1 MLFKRCL
8 LVGPECPSGGIHF
21 KAPLLLLLR
30 GGELCRPV
38 SAAE

>member
-21 KAPLLLLLR
+21 QAPLLLLLR

-38 SAAE
+38 SAAK